1 MTQTHRYDIPGVKR
15 CRSCNAE
22 VYWLKHEKTGKAA
35 PINVGGDPQG
45 NITVSLS
52 AGTYRVESKARLAEM
67 RAELAE
73 KGFIGGVAGAPCPHV
88 LHTNHFQTCPAS
100 GAWKRHGSSG
110 SAQRSAQRMRGPKNG
125 EKNGEK
131 KGGS

>member
-52 AGTYRVESKARLAEM
+52 AGTYRVEGPERLSEM
-67 RAELAE
+67 RHEILPE
-73 KGFIGGVAGAPCPHV
+73 I
-88 LHTNHFQTCPAS
+88 LHTNHFSTCPAA
-100 GAWKRHGSSG
+100 GAWKRHGSPG